1 MDPNI
6 LSIVIGAG
14 ALVAGVL
21 AGKFIFAKNT
31 QQKIQDAETQAQT
44 ILKEAELRAETIRK
58 EKELEAKEKFVQLK
72 SAHDR
77 EVNDRNRKIN
87 DAENRIRQKE
97 QSINQKET
105 NLEKQI
111 KENEAIKEN
120 LNRQIDLVNVKRTEL
135 EKHQEEHI
143 RRLEKI
149 AGLSADEA
157 RTQLVDSLRNEA
169 QTQALAL
176 QQEIIDDAKQ
186 KANKEARKIIIQTI
200 QRTAA
205 EQAIENSITVFN
217 LESDEIKGQII
228 GREGR
233 NIRAIEAATGV
244 DLIVDDTPEAILL
257 SSFDP
262 LRREIARL
270 SLQRLV
276 ADGRIHPARIE
287 EVVEKTR
294 KQIEEQVMEIG
305 ERTVIEL
312 GIHGLHKELV
322 RMVGRMRFRS
332 SYGQNLLM
340 HSRETANL
348 CATMAAEL
356 GLNPKLAKRAGLL
369 HDIGKVPDEESE
381 LSHALLG
388 AKLAEKYGENPAVV
402 NAIAAHHD
410 EAEMQYVIAPIVQ
423 ACDAISGARPGA
435 RREIMQQYLQRIK
448 DLENLAMT
456 YNGVEK
462 AYAIQAGRELRVI
475 VEADKVTDGDSERL
489 SFEIAQKIQ
498 TEMTF
503 PGQIK
508 VTVIREKRTVNVAR

>member
-1 MDPNI
+1 MDPYI
-6 LSIVIGAG
+6 LYIVIAIAG
-14 ALVAGVL
+14 LIVGIV
-21 AGKFIFAKNT
+21 AGKFIFAKDT
-31 QQKIQDAETQAQT
+31 QKKIDEAEQHAQNL
-44 ILKEAELRAETIRK
+44 IKEAELRAETIRK
-58 EKELEAKEKFVQLK
+58 EKEVAAKEKFVQLK
-72 SAHDR
+72 AEHDR
-77 EVNDRNRKIN
+77 DVLERTRKVSES
-87 DAENRIRQKE
+87 ENRLRQKE
-97 QSINQKET
+97 STLNQKNEQ
-105 NLEKQI
+105 LDRQL
-111 KENEAIKEN
+111 KENEVIKQN
-120 LNRQIDLVNVKRTEL
+120 LNKQIEVVNLKQAEL
-135 EKHQEEHI
+135 DRHQEEHL
-143 RRLEKI
+143 RRLEKVS
-149 AGLSADEA
+149 GLSAEEA
-157 RTQLVDSLRNEA
+157 KAQLIEGLKQEA
-169 QTQALAL
+169 HSQALGV
-176 QQEIIDDAKQ
+176 QQEIIDEAKQ
-186 KANKEARKIIIQTI
+186 KANKEARKIIIQSI

-205 EQAIENSITVFN
+205 EQAIENAITVFN

-244 DLIVDDTPEAILL
+244 DLIVDDTPEAIVL
-257 SSFDP
+257 SCFDP

-294 KQIEEQVMEIG
+294 RQLEEQVMEIG

-322 RMVGRMRFRS
+322 RIVGKMRFRS

-340 HSRETANL
+340 HSREVANL
-348 CATMAAEL
+348 CAIMASEL
-356 GLNPKLAKRAGLL
+356 GMNPKLAKRAGLL
-369 HDIGKVPDEESE
+369 HDIGKVPDEETE

-402 NAIAAHHD
+402 NAIGAHHD
-410 EAEMQYVIAPIVQ
+410 EMEMQYVISPIVQ

-448 DLENLAMT
+448 ELENLAQT

-475 VEADKVTDGDSERL
+475 VEADKVSDGDSEKL

-498 TEMTF
+498 TEMTY

-508 VTVIREKRTVNVAR
+508 VTVIREKRAVNVAR